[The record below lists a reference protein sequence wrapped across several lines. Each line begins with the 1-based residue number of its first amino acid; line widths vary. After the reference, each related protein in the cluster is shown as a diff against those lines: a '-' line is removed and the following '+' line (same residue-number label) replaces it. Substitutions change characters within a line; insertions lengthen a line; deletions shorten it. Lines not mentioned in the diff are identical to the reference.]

1 MLSEGM
7 NRSLRGNLKEQL
19 IKARRQLREQEQR
32 LAQLNYEWGIAKRL
46 RHQAPSEEEREQW
59 RVQSDAYMGLVMQ
72 QEGVIEKIKAS
83 IDHHRSQLAELDTQ
97 EIGEM
102 GH

>member
-7 NRSLRGNLKEQL
+7 DRSLRGDLREQL
-19 IKARRQLREQEQR
+19 LNALRQLKEQEQR

-46 RHQAPSEEEREQW
+46 RHQAHSEEEREQW
-59 RVQSDAYMGLVMQ
+59 RVQSDAYLGLVMQ
-72 QEGVIEKIKAS
+72 QEGVIEEIKAS
-83 IDHHRSQLAELDTQ
+83 IDDHRSRLAELDTQ
-97 EIGEM
+97 EIGQI